1 MSESVSIEQLLG
13 TLAEERALDL
23 RAYKRSTL
31 QRRINKRMGQL
42 SMGDYSRYLDY
53 IRSNP
58 GEVNTLLNT
67 VLINVTEFFRDPQAW
82 EYLRQKVLPA
92 LLRDCKPGDSF
103 RSWCAGCASGEEV
116 YSLGILLAEHLGS
129 SLGDFEIRIYATD
142 VDEEALNIARRA
154 EYSADKLSRIRP
166 EWRNKYFQP
175 VHSHFRVNRE
185 IRRMVIFGRGNLVSN
200 APISH
205 VNLIICRN
213 VLIYFSADAQKQ
225 ILSRL
230 YYALERNGVLFFGK
244 AESQLTNS
252 RLFVPLSSRWRIF
265 RRAEADEER
274 DSRRRDSEDQLKRN
288 QANGHEKLKI
298 LQLQQ
303 QYLLETLGSGVI
315 TLDAEDVVTSM
326 NDFAARAWAVKGD
339 AVLGKRLQQSDL
351 GKGYPE
357 LVEKLESTRRGNEAQ
372 LRASIKADGEER
384 TLSVVLKPM
393 LLNGERQGT
402 LIHCD
407 DVTHHDKL
415 QATVEQLETTGEELQ
430 AANEELETTNEELQ
444 STNEELETT
453 NEELQSTNE
462 ELETTNEELHSLN
475 EELENMNEELETRTR
490 ELDALNLRYSDT
502 LERMPWPV
510 MVVGADSA
518 IQFWNTAAQNLF
530 GISARS
536 VVGIALQ
543 LVPLESDLR
552 KSLLRG
558 TSKVLSTH
566 KPTVL
571 RTKATGKQR
580 GPEMEIRFEPLSPE
594 ATQSGVLIML
604 VPFSQFKP
612 LTASASRRSY
622 LKSRRRAVRPKK
634 KKR

>member
-82 EYLRQKVLPA
+82 EYLRQKVLPD

-103 RSWCAGCASGEEV
+103 RAWCAGCASGEEV